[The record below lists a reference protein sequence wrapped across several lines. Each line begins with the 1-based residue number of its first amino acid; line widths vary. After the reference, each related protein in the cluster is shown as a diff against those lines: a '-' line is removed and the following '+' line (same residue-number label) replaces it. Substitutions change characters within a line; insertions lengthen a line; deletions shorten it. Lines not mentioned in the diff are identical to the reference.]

1 MAGQPIILAGS
12 NQSSSFTAPS
22 QSMGR
27 DPVESVGRETS
38 RLLIQAAQKSAGGGP
53 ARVSDGNYIDDMRRS
68 FKHFYCNLLLP
79 EIYLSPSGQILK
91 RPGPIIK
98 NVILFLIFRKPKAG
112 GRPAS
117 CFIRANPIFWAAD
130 AKSNK
135 LQFGSSQ
142 RSFLSSL
149 VASSFLALLIR
160 QY

>member
-1 MAGQPIILAGS
+1 
-12 NQSSSFTAPS
+12 
-22 QSMGR
+22 MGR

-98 NVILFLIFRKPKAG
+98 NVILFLIFSEAESRRPACKLLYSGESNFLG
-112 GRPAS
+112 GRRK
-117 CFIRANPIFWAAD
+117 I
-130 AKSNK
+130 
-135 LQFGSSQ
+135 Q
-142 RSFLSSL
+142 
-149 VASSFLALLIR
+149 
-160 QY
+160 